1 MTQLQK
7 AHALALL
14 IPSALM
20 AGALGS
26 QYIGHLYP
34 CEMCHWQRWPHYTA
48 IALALAAFLFG
59 GKGISKALIVLA
71 GLAIMTSGVIGVYH
85 AGVEYHWWEGLTTCS
100 STVLGPMTIESITKA
115 PLIRCDVAQ
124 WTFYGISLAGFNAII
139 SVLGGLSVLGLT
151 TQKDR

>member
-1 MTQLQK
+1 MTQFQK
-7 AHALALL
+7 ARALALF

-26 QYIGHLYP
+26 QYVGQLFP

-48 IALALAAFLFG
+48 IVFALAAFASR
-59 GKGISKALIVLA
+59 GKGISKSLVLLA
-71 GLAIMTSGVIGVYH
+71 GLAILTSGTIGVYH

-139 SVLGGLSVLGLT
+139 SIAGGLLVLGLM
-151 TQKDR
+151 TQKD